1 MNLEYLN
8 TFAEV
13 VRSGSF
19 SEVARKLSITQPAVS
34 FQIQKLE
41 RDLGVRL
48 LERRQKK
55 ILVTEAGK
63 RLLAFAHIVG
73 KENEKLTRELD
84 ALRDTVSGELLIAA
98 STIPGEFLL
107 PAMLGAFKVQHPAV
121 SIKVE
126 VSDSLTVIA
135 GVGDG
140 TYEVGFCGIVPHGV
154 DLEKYPV
161 GDDEIVLIV
170 FPEHPFC
177 QREKVSLVEVID
189 EPLIMR
195 EENSG
200 TQHHIMSL
208 LSEAGINHGK
218 MKSRL
223 VLGTSQAV
231 VSAVEAEA
239 GIAFVS
245 SLAIQRSLAL
255 NLVRQVKVEG
265 VALKRQFYCVY
276 RKERMASRL
285 QDEFIDFVNAG
296 TADNL

>member
-19 SEVARKLSITQPAVS
+19 SEVAKRLSITQPAVS

-41 RDLGVRL
+41 RDLGVKL

-63 RLLAFAHIVG
+63 RLLAFAHVVG

-84 ALRDTVSGELLIAA
+84 TLRDTVSGELVIAA

-107 PAMLGAFKVQHPAV
+107 PALLGAFKVQHPAV
-121 SIKVE
+121 SMKVE
-126 VSDSLTVIA
+126 VSDSLDVIA

-140 TYEVGFCGIVPHGV
+140 TYEVGFCGIAPHGAE
-154 DLEKYPV
+154 LEKCPA
-161 GDDEIVLIV
+161 GDDEIVLII

-177 QREKVSLVEVID
+177 RREKVSLVEVID

-200 TQHHIMSL
+200 TQHHVMSL
-208 LSEAGINHGK
+208 LGKAGISHRK
-218 MKSRL
+218 MKSNL
-223 VLGTSQAV
+223 ILGTSQAV
-231 VSAVEAEA
+231 VSAVEAKA

-296 TADNL
+296 TADNQ